1 MTRRLTAPA
10 HAGAHAVRC
19 RPCRAWRRRPPAM
32 SRSPRPDGVA
42 LKGTYFAAARPGPAV
57 LLLHMCNTD
66 RHSWDPLATEL
77 AEAGISALT
86 VDYRGFGESGG
97 PRFDTLG
104 AVAAQQMVNGAWPGD
119 VDKAYEFLLAQPGV
133 DKARI
138 GVGGGSC
145 GVTQALLAAKRH
157 PEVRSLV
164 LLAGPANRD
173 ARRFLMENN
182 WLPVFAAAADDDQ
195 FDRDAPQQMRW
206 LTELSGNARNKFM
219 GFADGKH
226 GTEIF
231 KPHPELP
238 KAITDWYLDTL
249 VAHVA
254 NPRAKMAP
262 VETPAREFWE
272 SRGRRESAA
281 GHRPCE
287 GEPSARSE
295 GVSLSRGR
303 AEPCRLRGAP
313 GQAHEGRGRA
323 VHAECRD
330 ASDLGQRSGQPR
342 RRVPGGW
349 RPRTRARGVRKGAVV
364 AGRRSDRRAVQA
376 GDPRKRR
383 AEDREASS
391 GQIEPVRAP
400 CHRRGIAWC
409 RTDSTVRLVQA
420 DVDGAA
426 HRLGRLAR
434 ARIRAQS
441 CSSATRSPRAGNR
454 ICLPC
459 SPA

>member
-10 HAGAHAVRC
+10 VLSLTLCMIARAAV
-19 RPCRAWRRRPPAM
+19 AAPA
-32 SRSPRPDGVA
+32 SRDVTIPASDGVA
-42 LKGTYFAAARPGPAV
+42 LKGTYFAAAKPGPAV

-77 AEAGISALT
+77 AEAGVSALT

-133 DKARI
+133 DKARV

-173 ARRFLMENN
+173 GRRFLMENN

-206 LTELSGNARNKFM
+206 LTQLSGNARNKFM

-254 NPRAKMAP
+254 NPRVKMAP
-262 VETPAREFWE
+262 VATPAREFWSLVDAGKVPQAIDLAKASLQRDPKAYLFPE
-272 SRGRRESAA
+272 AALNLAGYEALQDKRTKDAVALFTLNAETHPTSANA
-281 GHRPCE
+281 QAIASSPAIPSSSLTCLWNNSASASAVSTLRPC
-287 GEPSARSE
+287 R
-295 GVSLSRGR
+295 
-303 AEPCRLRGAP
+303 
-313 GQAHEGRGRA
+313 
-323 VHAECRD
+323 
-330 ASDLGQRSGQPR
+330 
-342 RRVPGGW
+342 
-349 RPRTRARGVRKGAVV
+349 
-364 AGRRSDRRAVQA
+364 
-376 GDPRKRR
+376 
-383 AEDREASS
+383 
-391 GQIEPVRAP
+391 
-400 CHRRGIAWC
+400 
-409 RTDSTVRLVQA
+409 
-420 DVDGAA
+420 
-426 HRLGRLAR
+426 
-434 ARIRAQS
+434 
-441 CSSATRSPRAGNR
+441 
-454 ICLPC
+454 
-459 SPA
+459 